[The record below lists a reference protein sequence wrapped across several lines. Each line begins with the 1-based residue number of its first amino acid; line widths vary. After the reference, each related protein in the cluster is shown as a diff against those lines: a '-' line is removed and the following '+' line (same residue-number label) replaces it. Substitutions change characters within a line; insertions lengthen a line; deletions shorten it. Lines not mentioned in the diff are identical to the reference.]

1 VSDGRTGIAAARA
14 AGESD
19 LRQGAALVEVGAF
32 EVIRARGADRVAF
45 LHRLTT
51 GRIEALTPGQGTRS
65 LLLTVKGQTVADLRV
80 CASADEMHIIVPPA
94 QGEVAAAALSRYAV
108 MDDFTATLD
117 RDLALVAVH
126 GPRSEDRLR
135 ESGLEV
141 PAGLLGQARWA
152 HAEVSGPEGGSFL
165 VVRERAV
172 GEPGLWVF
180 GPAPEVVKLR
190 DRLSAAGVGTLP
202 GDLAEVLRLR
212 AGEPRYGAEITDDYF
227 PMEVGLTSAIDYTKG
242 CYLGQEPI
250 VRIRDRGHFNWRL
263 VRLRA
268 QGDGQIAAGDR
279 LEADSK
285 PRAGRITSAARLPG
299 QPAVALGLLHLS
311 VPAGTVVRILPA
323 TPPDGAAGE
332 AAAPTPIPAEVEEA
346 PDDA

>member
-1 VSDGRTGIAAARA
+1 VAT
-14 AGESD
+14 EPQ
-19 LRQGAALVEVGAF
+19 LRRGAVLVEVGAF
-32 EVIRARGADRVAF
+32 EVIIARGADRVPF

-51 GRIEALTPGQGTRS
+51 GRIEALTPGLGARS

-80 CASADEMHIIVPPA
+80 CASADQMYIIVPPA

-117 RDLALVAVH
+117 RERALVAVH
-126 GPRSEDRLR
+126 GPQSEDRLR
-135 ESGLEV
+135 E
-141 PAGLLGQARWA
+141 AGLPVPPGLLARPRWS
-152 HAEVSGPEGGSFL
+152 HVELTGPGGGSFL
-165 VVRERAV
+165 VVRERAA
-172 GEPGLWVF
+172 GEAGLWAF
-180 GPAPEVVKLR
+180 GPAPEVVTLR
-190 DRLSAAGVGTLP
+190 DRLRAAGVATLP

-227 PMEVGLTSAIDYTKG
+227 PMEVGLTAAIDYAKG
-242 CYLGQEPI
+242 CFLGQEPI
-250 VRIRDRGHFNWRL
+250 VRIRDRGHVNWRL

-268 QGDGQIAAGDR
+268 LGEGAIAAGDR

-299 QPAVALGLLHLS
+299 EPAVALGLLHVS
-311 VPAGTVVRILPA
+311 VPAGTLVRIVP
-323 TPPDGAAGE
+323 AAGPE
-332 AAAPTPIPAEVEEA
+332 AGPAPAQAEVEEA